1 MLIDMSVMP
10 PIQAEYF
17 KRLQMEIVAKKMYF
31 FLIHRLAT
39 YVIDL
44 DGNHD

>member
-31 FLIHRLAT
+31 FSYSSTSNLC
-39 YVIDL
+39 Y
-44 DGNHD
+44 